1 MRDRPA
7 KEPSTPVREAVGR
20 GGEAVPH
27 DVGRAGAHHRACIH
41 ADRRAPPPLFEPG
54 ESVSKEHVSTWAAHR
69 EVGLR
74 VRDFGDVFAQL
85 DERVPWKLV
94 TFVAQSPTLEWPSDV
109 FDDVFRA
116 LISYCSG
123 RKQDR
128 STAANL
134 KDVALA
140 AELEDRAKRLRAA
153 VASRLEL
160 DTPSDTEARL
170 AAKKR
175 PASAADT

>member
-1 MRDRPA
+1 VIAPPKNPA
-7 KEPSTPVREAVGR
+7 HLCARLSDEEEKLYHTMWDELVPITGRASTPT
-20 GGEAVPH
+20 GELL
-27 DVGRAGAHHRACIH
+27 R
-41 ADRRAPPPLFEPG
+41 LF
-54 ESVSKEHVSTWAAHR
+54 SNLANQWSKEHVSTWAAHR